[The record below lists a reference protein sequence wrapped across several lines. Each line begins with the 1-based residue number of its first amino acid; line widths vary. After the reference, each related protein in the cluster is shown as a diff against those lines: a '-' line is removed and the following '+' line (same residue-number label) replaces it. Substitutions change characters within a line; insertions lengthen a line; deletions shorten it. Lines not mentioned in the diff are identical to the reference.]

1 MPGGSA
7 ALARAVKTGDIL
19 LKVDGNPCLGVALER
34 LRALVLG
41 PQGSHVTMEFK
52 RESRIGKNVLYFDVE
67 LVRGS
72 PSFLKLLQRCHSL
85 AQDSDRLKNLLSIE
99 QVKCESQLAVN
110 KELLARLQHAHH
122 PACSD
127 TLRVKDLQDE
137 LTDAKQ
143 ANSILQ
149 HHLDGQM
156 GKSRQLEQT
165 LSMLQRAAAAQKQQL
180 EQMLTLEQDRLAW
193 VTEIEQRR
201 VRERDMHQTIQHKLQ
216 GDVAAHVAAREKAD
230 SSLVQALVDSQLIR
244 QEVAVLRM
252 REGNVRGRLEVAIS
266 QQFLYGVS
274 HKVSVYKHE
283 YSTELTF
290 ENVCQAGHRAL
301 AHALSLN
308 HELGLELSTLIPDH
322 ELSFHIAVS
331 ALQQAAAAAIPAP
344 LPTPP
349 ADEPRPKGAVY
360 MRGIDAQSAS
370 ENDAAAPVGLRGASI
385 QCHRVEVPIQC
396 ERVEMQVP
404 GTSREIFEPGEGEWR
419 VGGRWDKS
427 AAASA
432 GGGHSLTGASTEDV
446 QNNDLMHQGNV
457 NGVEGGVN
465 PQGAASLHGASK
477 DSASAQDDNASVL
490 YAPVHANH
498 RLHASVARSAQS
510 TPAPR
515 NTQPLGLGLAT
526 GDASTSRA
534 ALAMQPARPGAA
546 VSSAALPH
554 HGYASAVRGAA
565 DSGAAAAAK
574 TDWEYSAEDPKRG
587 RKFEDQAPE
596 PRYDAPAHAA
606 YEKRAV
612 PAFELPPGLG
622 VIILGP

>member
-1 MPGGSA
+1 
-7 ALARAVKTGDIL
+7 
-19 LKVDGNPCLGVALER
+19 
-34 LRALVLG
+34 
-41 PQGSHVTMEFK
+41 
-52 RESRIGKNVLYFDVE
+52 
-67 LVRGS
+67 VRGS

-122 PACSD
+122 PASSD

-137 LTDAKQ
+137 LADAKQ

-165 LSMLQRAAAAQKQQL
+165 LSMLQTAAAAQKQQL

-201 VRERDMHQTIQHKLQ
+201 VKERDMHQTIQHKLQ
-216 GDVAAHVAAREKAD
+216 GDVAAHAAAREKAD

-252 REGNVRGRLEVAIS
+252 REANVRGRLEATIS
-266 QQFLYGVS
+266 QQFVYGVS
-274 HKVSVYKHE
+274 QKLSSYKHK
-283 YSTELTF
+283 YGTDLTF

-331 ALQQAAAAAIPAP
+331 ALQQAASAAIPAP

-360 MRGIDAQSAS
+360 MRGIGAQGAS
-370 ENDAAAPVGLRGASI
+370 ENDAATPVGLRGASI

-396 ERVEMQVP
+396 DRVEMPVR
-404 GTSREIFEPGEGEWR
+404 GTSREIFEPGGGELG

-427 AAASA
+427 PAASA
-432 GGGHSLTGASTEDV
+432 GGGHSLAGASTEDV
-446 QNNDLMHQGNV
+446 YLNDLMHQGNV
-457 NGVEGGVN
+457 NGVDGGGVN
-465 PQGAASLHGASK
+465 PLGAASLHGASK
-477 DSASAQDDNASVL
+477 DPASAQDDKASAL

-510 TPAPR
+510 TPAAR
-515 NTQPLGLGLAT
+515 DTQPLGLGLAT
-526 GDASTSRA
+526 GDARTSRA
-534 ALAMQPARPGAA
+534 ALAMLPARPGTA
-546 VSSAALPH
+546 VSSAAPLH
-554 HGYASAVRGAA
+554 HGYASAVQGAA

-574 TDWEYSAEDPKRG
+574 TDWENSAEDPKRG

-596 PRYDAPAHAA
+596 PQYDAPAHAA